1 MLVTFISSVCTPSP
15 RLLLVAVAASPA
27 LAGVV
32 GAAPAPSSAALALVL
47 SAVKPLSLTSAA
59 GRFLWCGL
67 RIRVRMGTCLRGLV
81 NATADCRAAFPS
93 PTSAFGS
100 DSVKEE
106 ALEIGFRFR
115 CALEVGSALATGGAW
130 TFATRGGLA
139 LPPAFVLFVAM
150 LLSLAL
156 ASFCSFNAA
165 LQSARLDLAG
175 VRMPLPFGRMLR
187 VLARLLVS
195 RGENMVARGA
205 PAAQA
210 ALSCGFCSGG
220 RGSLLWL

>member
-1 MLVTFISSVCTPSP
+1 MLITFISSVCTPSP

-32 GAAPAPSSAALALVL
+32 GAAPAPSSALALVL

-67 RIRVRMGTCLRGLV
+67 RTRVRMGTCLRGLV
-81 NATADCRAAFPS
+81 NTAADCRAAFPS

-139 LPPAFVLFVAM
+139 LPPAFVVFFEM

-205 PAAQA
+205 PAAQV

-220 RGSLLWL
+220 RGSLL